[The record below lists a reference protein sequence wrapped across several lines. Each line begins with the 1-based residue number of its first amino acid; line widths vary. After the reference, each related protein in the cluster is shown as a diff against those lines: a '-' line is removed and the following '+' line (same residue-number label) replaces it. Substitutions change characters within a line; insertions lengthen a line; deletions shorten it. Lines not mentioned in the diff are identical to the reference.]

1 MNRNAL
7 VFLFS
12 LALAQAQPVSQPRV
26 VDPGDGLHAPSDATV
41 VFNGKNMDG
50 WTTADGKPAGCMV
63 TEGIMACTSGVGDIV
78 TTEKFGSVQLHLEF
92 NVPHMPDQKGQLR
105 GNSGVFLHGKYEIQI
120 LDSHE
125 NPTYGHGSLGGLYNQ
140 AAPLV
145 NAGRKPGEWQS
156 YDIVFEAA
164 ECDASDRRVIQ
175 KAAVTVI
182 LNGVLVQNKVK
193 IDASEKLG
201 VGCEPAPLRLQD
213 HSGFRGAPVTIMRFR
228 NIWWRR
234 LGTVTTPALEKSTRE

>member
-1 MNRNAL
+1 MNRTAL
-7 VFLFS
+7 ALLFS
-12 LALAQAQPVSQPRV
+12 LTLAQAQKNPQPRA
-26 VDPGDGLHAPSDATV
+26 VDPGDGSHPPSDATV
-41 VFNGKNMDG
+41 VFNGKDMEG
-50 WTTADGKPAGCMV
+50 WTTGDGKPAGCVV
-63 TEGIMACTSGVGDIV
+63 TDGVMACTSGVGDIV
-78 TTEKFGSVQLHLEF
+78 TQEKFGSAQLHLEF
-92 NVPHMPDQKGQLR
+92 NVPPMPDQKGQLR

-145 NAGRKPGEWQS
+145 NAGRKPGEWQTF
-156 YDIVFEAA
+156 DIVFQAP
-164 ECDASDRRVIQ
+164 ECDATDRRVTQ
-175 KAAVTVI
+175 KATVTVI
-182 LNGVLVQNKVK
+182 LNGVLVQNKVA

-213 HSGFRGAPVTIMRFR
+213 HSGFRGAPVTTMRFR

-234 LGTVTTPALEKSTRE
+234 L